1 MTILDVSFGIFAFL
15 PPGWIFMIIVVLLEA
30 LVLSISLTKKKT
42 NKRIYLTSLLS
53 NSVSG
58 LIGVISSLLI
68 NGGWI
73 LVLWLPWVSS
83 HEININN
90 KDEVICLICYYIVAF
105 VLSIGIESIINVLLL
120 QKKYCRKRVVQAS
133 LYANAASY
141 AFGTLA
147 LIVLLLIPIK

>member
-105 VLSIGIESIINVLLL
+105 VLSIINVLLL